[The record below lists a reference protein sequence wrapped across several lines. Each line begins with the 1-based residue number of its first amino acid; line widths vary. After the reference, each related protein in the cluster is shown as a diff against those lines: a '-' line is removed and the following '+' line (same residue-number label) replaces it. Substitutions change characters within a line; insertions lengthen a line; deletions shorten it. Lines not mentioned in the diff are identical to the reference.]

1 MNERTPATDRAA
13 QRDSLPQAAGGSG
26 GRDGSAP
33 QLNEDEA
40 ERVPTFG
47 TWPRIYA
54 AVVLSAVVVMALVYV
69 FSVWP
74 Y

>member
-1 MNERTPATDRAA
+1 MKGR
-13 QRDSLPQAAGGSG
+13 G
-26 GRDGSAP
+26 GREGSAP
-33 QLNEDEA
+33 RLNDDEA
-40 ERVPTFG
+40 ERVPIFG

-54 AVVLSAVVVMALVYV
+54 AVVLSAVLVMALVYV

>member
-1 MNERTPATDRAA
+1 MNGRATDRDA
-13 QRDSLPQAAGGSG
+13 QRDSFPQAAGGSG

-33 QLNEDEA
+33 QHKNDDEA
-40 ERVPTFG
+40 ERVPIFG

-54 AVVLSAVVVMALVYV
+54 AVVLSAVVVMALVYL